1 MARSRFGLVGR
12 VTVGEALILAIMIFV
27 SQLWVSRAGFQRLP
41 QSPLEWMLRAMALGR
56 LVAV

>member
-1 MARSRFGLVGR
+1 
-12 VTVGEALILAIMIFV
+12 MIFV